1 MVGITR
7 SKVIFTDPSC
17 DFFFCF
23 VNGWQMGSTDF
34 DPRNRSS
41 VKKADGSCCTP
52 AQQSA
57 DVCRGQGLS
66 VDISKA
72 DTSKAEDKI
81 RILNCIRLPQART
94 KARSGAWLAC
104 PQMRTYSIG
113 SPYEIQSRP
122 CRSRTHKCTVFSRF
136 FFVVVWRS
144 WCMCRV
150 QAESKMVRFDM

>member
-1 MVGITR
+1 
-7 SKVIFTDPSC
+7 
-17 DFFFCF
+17 
-23 VNGWQMGSTDF
+23 MGSTDF

-104 PQMRTYSIG
+104 PQMRTYSID
-113 SPYEIQSRP
+113 SPCEIHSRA
-122 CRSRTHKCTVFSRF
+122 CRSTSQVCSFFSF
-136 FFVVVWRS
+136 FFPLLFGGLS
-144 WCMCRV
+144 AY
-150 QAESKMVRFDM
+150 AEFKRKVRWSDLKCEVKR